1 MAADQAVEDGPFES
15 FLFQHRGLLHGVPSG
30 VIYVTA
36 ASRNNDVHR
45 SNAIAH
51 PSIASNDPENHLDFL
66 NDQDHADEQ
75 AGRDPR

>member
-1 MAADQAVEDGPFES
+1 MLADRVFMA
-15 FLFQHRGLLHGVPSG
+15 FLRLSVSTSPPALGDRHDMSSG
-30 VIYVTA
+30 APAGTSSV
-36 ASRNNDVHR
+36 
-45 SNAIAH
+45 AH